1 MEQLLTQIKSEIAH
15 LHVIYGDREMKSIL
29 KALFLDLLNTPINAP
44 IDHLDHDK
52 AVVLLDALQQLS
64 IDRPLQYIT
73 GKAWFY
79 GLPFYVD
86 ENVLIPRPETEE
98 LVELALKLIQKQNY
112 QRIIDIGTG
121 SGIIPIVLK
130 KKLPHLH
137 VEAIDISDLAL
148 QVGIRNAEE
157 HKAEIRFFKGDILN
171 PHLSDFEDYDVII
184 SNPPYIPADEA
195 SLMSPSTI
203 QYEPHLALFSDSPLQ
218 FYQAIFRFAQHK
230 LNKGGMI
237 LLECNEFHADEI
249 EQLAHQYSFA
259 NALIHHD
266 LQGKKRM
273 LEVKAEFSNKGFEKP
288 YNADYE
294 S

>member
-1 MEQLLTQIKSEIAH
+1 VEQLLTQIKSEIAH

-44 IDHLDHDK
+44 IEHLDHDK

-157 HKAEIRFFKGDILN
+157 HKAEIRFFQGDILN

-218 FYQAIFRFAQHK
+218 FYQAIFRFARIQ
-230 LNKGGMI
+230 
-237 LLECNEFHADEI
+237 
-249 EQLAHQYSFA
+249 Q
-259 NALIHHD
+259 
-266 LQGKKRM
+266 
-273 LEVKAEFSNKGFEKP
+273 
-288 YNADYE
+288 
-294 S
+294 

>member
-1 MEQLLTQIKSEIAH
+1 MEIVQWSPSSRLFFSTF
-15 LHVIYGDREMKSIL
+15 SII
-29 KALFLDLLNTPINAP
+29 PINAP
-44 IDHLDHDK
+44 IEHLDHDK

-86 ENVLIPRPETEE
+86 ETYWSYLAAKNWWNLPSNSSKSRTINVLLTSAQEAVSS
-98 LVELALKLIQKQNY
+98 LLF
-112 QRIIDIGTG
+112 
-121 SGIIPIVLK
+121 LK
-130 KKLPHLH
+130 KKSPHLH

-157 HKAEIRFFKGDILN
+157 HKAEIRFFQGRYSQSTFVRLWRLRCHHWQSALYPCRWGIT
-171 PHLSDFEDYDVII
+171 
-184 SNPPYIPADEA
+184 
-195 SLMSPSTI
+195 MSPSTI

-249 EQLAHQYSFA
+249 EQLAHQVFFCKCF
-259 NALIHHD
+259 NTP
-266 LQGKKRM
+266 R
-273 LEVKAEFSNKGFEKP
+273 P
-288 YNADYE
+288 PR
-294 S
+294 